1 MFQCSSSAVWYDG
14 MNFPIIVSSRP
25 LPLPFPPPQA
35 TLRQFFIPCVLAVY
49 LGIVLQ
55 GYSVKEFNGLVTNR
69 YFLLGRVGR
78 NAEGPRDREVQCVW
92 KSVFPATSMQ
102 CLRRRHFRSIE
113 CIFPL
118 STVPPLPPSPSP
130 FPLSSGFRDV
140 EALKKALVANLRDS
154 AIWGLTYLYVRRF
167 CNPEFRPKMATFVQ
181 DGYFGAL
188 AVGREGWR
196 EGGREGR
203 EGRS

>member
-1 MFQCSSSAVWYDG
+1 MSSTEGLTQRKGKKGNQNAAKAPSADKEDKHKPIRASASL
-14 MNFPIIVSSRP
+14 FPLDPITEKN
-25 LPLPFPPPQA
+25 LA
-35 TLRQFFIPCVLAVY
+35 TLRQFFIPCILAVY

-69 YFLLGRVGR
+69 YFLL
-78 NAEGPRDREVQCVW
+78 
-92 KSVFPATSMQ
+92 
-102 CLRRRHFRSIE
+102 
-113 CIFPL
+113 
-118 STVPPLPPSPSP
+118 
-130 FPLSSGFRDV
+130 GFRDV

-188 AVGREGWR
+188 ASFATTLIKQVINNFT
-196 EGGREGR
+196 
-203 EGRS
+203 